1 MLGAFRDG
9 CKWHVASGMLHAAC
23 SISFCLVLLT
33 SCVQFVVQ
41 SSSGA
46 GAGAVAVASAS
57 GAGKEGARW
66 LHYL

>member
-23 SISFCLVLLT
+23 SISFCLVLLA

-46 GAGAVAVASAS
+46 GAVAAAG

-66 LHYL
+66 HYL